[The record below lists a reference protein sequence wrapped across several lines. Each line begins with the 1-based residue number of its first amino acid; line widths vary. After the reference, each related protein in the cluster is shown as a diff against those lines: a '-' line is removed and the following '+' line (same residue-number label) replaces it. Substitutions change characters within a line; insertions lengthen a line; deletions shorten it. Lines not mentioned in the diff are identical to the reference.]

1 MAAPALLPVL
11 DAAAADAHAL
21 RRLFLELPA
30 WTAGV
35 RALAQ
40 PAGQALFNTRRGLLQ
55 RCALAALDV
64 NTMPS
69 LAWAAPGRPL
79 PVPLQAG
86 RAAHSVAAAQAL
98 DQAWA
103 LLARWRLVAQDRAAS
118 TADHAALL
126 DEADRLTANL
136 AFHLAGR
143 RAIGAETAPPT
154 ERREPQL

>member
-1 MAAPALLPVL
+1 MAAPALPVPL

-40 PAGQALFNTRRGLLQ
+40 PSGQTLFDARRGLLQ

-69 LAWAAPGRPL
+69 LVWAAPGRPL
-79 PVPLQAG
+79 GVPQQAQ

-118 TADHAALL
+118 IGDHAALL

-143 RAIGAETAPPT
+143 RAIGEETAPST